1 MSRTKKVT
9 LNSNPA
15 KFFVSFN
22 GKDGKIGCKKQ
33 GENDFSDLPTPFRFV
48 VIDADCKKIGGKSS
62 QKKDAKTYKSNLVH
76 PGYCEA
82 VYHVGSDK
90 DGGVL
95 ASGPWATIRE
105 SAAIAKAR
113 MTQLIYA
120 IGEIDGHVEI
130 VCISVHGRSMA
141 AWINICK
148 DADPYGN
155 NVFEVSGFEKQGD
168 EKENVESLVPVFA
181 ALPIE
186 PESDILTA
194 AKEADENMV
203 QPYFAAYFKTDK
215 TPLVSDQQESE
226 SADIDPLPF
235 D

>member
-1 MSRTKKVT
+1 MSRTKKVI
-9 LNSNPA
+9 LNQNPA
-15 KFFVSFN
+15 KFFISFN
-22 GKDGKIGCKKQ
+22 GKDGKIGYKKQ
-33 GENDFSDLPTPFRFV
+33 GESDFIDLPTPFRFV

-82 VYHVGSDK
+82 IYHVGSDK
-90 DGGVL
+90 DAGVL

-105 SAAIAKAR
+105 SAAISGAR
-113 MTQLIYA
+113 MNQLIYA
-120 IGEIDGHVEI
+120 IGEISGNPEL

-148 DADPYGN
+148 TFDPYGD

-168 EKENVESLVPVFA
+168 EKENVESMVPVFTVA
-181 ALPIE
+181 E
-186 PESDILTA
+186 VENESDLISA

-215 TPLVSDQQESE
+215 APLISDEQETE
-226 SADIDPLPF
+226 AADIDPLPF